1 MKMKTALASVLAYRP
16 RVLVLDEPFTG
27 LDALVRED
35 LIAGLLEG
43 AGDMT
48 IFISSHDLVD
58 IESFVSHIGYLEGGR
73 LQFSEEMS
81 SLTARFREVEVIVDP
96 PAALPGDRQWPATR
110 LRPETTPAVIRF
122 VETRF
127 EPE

>member
-1 MKMKTALASVLAYRP
+1 
-16 RVLVLDEPFTG
+16 
-27 LDALVRED
+27 
-35 LIAGLLEG
+35 
-43 AGDMT
+43 
-48 IFISSHDLVD
+48 VD

-127 EPE
+127 EPERTRSEIRRLFGEVMQVSVNPMPLRSIFVTLARNASKIA